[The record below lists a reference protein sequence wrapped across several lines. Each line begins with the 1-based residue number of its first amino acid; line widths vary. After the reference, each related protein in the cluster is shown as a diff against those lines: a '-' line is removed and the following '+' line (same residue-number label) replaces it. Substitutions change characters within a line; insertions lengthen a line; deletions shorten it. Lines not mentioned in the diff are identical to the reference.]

1 MSFDPFVLPFLIGMI
16 YLLLILSWR
25 YFKWLD
31 ELEVNDRYK
40 FIRGLFS
47 LKLFK
52 AIRDVFAESLLHRK
66 IFRVNFFL
74 GFMHMS
80 LAFFWFLLIVVGSF
94 ESKLYSKYPF
104 NAPHDPV
111 FFKFFMHDFDEFG
124 AHKYFFFF
132 MDMFLLIILIA
143 VILALTKRVYSTFFG
158 MKKTTRHRLVDRLAR
173 IFLWL
178 IFPLRWLAESATAGI
193 HENGGFLTQSTGNVM
208 ASFMNLWYFEYPL
221 WWLYS
226 SALGAFFII
235 MPFSR
240 YMHIPTEIVLIFLR
254 RFGIKN
260 VNEIKGFANFE
271 IQSCSSCGICIN
283 TCQMVDAAGMSGQQ
297 AVYYLQKLRFKR
309 NFEDPVFNCLMCQ
322 RCNYYCPV
330 EIDIAH
336 LRKLNRNKL
345 MPGLLNDHTYLDQQ
359 EIPTIDF
366 SAKVIYYAG
375 CMTHLRPGTIQSLTN
390 IFSSAN
396 IDYFF
401 ADKDGT
407 ICCGRP
413 MFMLGATEEAQAMV
427 RKNIEI
433 FQATD
438 AKVLVTSCPICLKMF
453 REEYNLKMHI
463 VHHTEF
469 LKMLVDAKRIKL
481 KKSKESFVYHDPC
494 ELGRGLGEF
503 KHVRSLLKHIGN
515 PDQTPFRKNKS
526 LCCGG
531 SLANLRIRADQRK
544 KITVDAF
551 QKLTQN
557 NPDFLITSC
566 PRCEQTFSTVADRPV
581 MDVVEFIEMNLD
593 VHPEITTDSKKTG
606 KLLQNISEN

>member
-1 MSFDPFVLPFLIGMI
+1 MSFDPFVLPFLMGMI
-16 YLLLILSWR
+16 YLLVILSWR

-31 ELEVNDRYK
+31 ELEVKDRSK
-40 FIRGLFS
+40 FIKGLFS
-47 LKLFK
+47 LNLFK
-52 AIRDVFAESLLHRK
+52 AIRDVFSESLLHRK
-66 IFRVNFFL
+66 IFKVNFFL

-104 NAPHDPV
+104 NAPWDPI
-111 FFKFFMHDFDEFG
+111 FFKYFMHDFEKFG
-124 AHKYFFFF
+124 AHTYFFFF
-132 MDMFLLIILIA
+132 MDLFLLVILIA
-143 VILALTKRVYSTFFG
+143 VALAVFKKLHSRFFG
-158 MKKTTRHRLVDRLAR
+158 MKKITRHRLVDRLAR

-193 HENGGFLTQSTGNVM
+193 HLNGGFFTQPSGNFM
-208 ASFMNLWYFEYPL
+208 SSFMNLWYFEYPL

-226 SALGAFFII
+226 SALGAFFVIL
-235 MPFSR
+235 PFSR
-240 YMHIPTEIVLIFLR
+240 YMHIPTEVLLIFLR

-260 VNEIKGFANFE
+260 AKEIKGFANFE

-283 TCQMVDAAGMSGQQ
+283 TCQMVDAAGMHGQQ

-330 EIDIAH
+330 DIDIAH
-336 LRKLNRNKL
+336 LRNLNRQKL
-345 MPGLLNDHTYLDQQ
+345 MPELSNNHSYLEDELVIQ
-359 EIPTIDF
+359 PDLPVN
-366 SAKVIYYAG
+366 VIYFAG
-375 CMTHLRPGTIQSLTN
+375 CMTHLRPGTIRSLLN
-390 IFSSAN
+390 IFNMAEVN
-396 IDYFF
+396 YQF
-401 ADKDGT
+401 ADKDGS

-413 MFMLGATEEAQAMV
+413 MFMLGATEEAGAMV
-427 RKNIEI
+427 EKNKEI
-433 FQATD
+433 FISSG

-453 REEYNLKMHI
+453 REEYQLPMHV

-469 LKMLVDAKRIKL
+469 LKMLVDSKRIQLNASEKT
-481 KKSKESFVYHDPC
+481 FVYHDPC

-503 KHVRSLLKHIGN
+503 KHVRTLLKTIGN
-515 PDQTPFRKNKS
+515 PDMTFYRKNKS

-544 KITVDAF
+544 KITQDAF
-551 QKLTQN
+551 KKLTQR
-557 NPDFLITSC
+557 NPDYVITAC

-581 MDVVEFIEMNLD
+581 LDVVEFVEMQLKHQNR
-593 VHPEITTDSKKTG
+593 ISSK
-606 KLLQNISEN
+606 ENVSVLMTEKN

>member
-1 MSFDPFVLPFLIGMI
+1 MNFDPFVLPFIIGMI
-16 YLLLILSWR
+16 YLLVILSWR

-31 ELEVNDRYK
+31 ELEVSDRYK

-47 LKLFK
+47 IRLFK
-52 AIRDVFAESLLHRK
+52 AIRDVFSESLLHRK
-66 IFRVNFFL
+66 IFKVNFFL

-104 NAPHDPV
+104 NAPYDPV
-111 FFKFFMHDFDEFG
+111 FFKFFMHDFDRFG
-124 AHKYFFFF
+124 AHTYFFFF
-132 MDMFLLIILIA
+132 MDLFLLVILIA
-143 VILALTKRVYSTFFG
+143 VGLALYKRLHSLFFG

-193 HENGGFLTQSTGNVM
+193 HFNGGFLTQSTGNLM
-208 ASFMNLWYFEYPL
+208 ASHLDLWYFEYPL

-226 SALGAFFII
+226 SALGAFFVI

-240 YMHIPTEIVLIFLR
+240 YMHIPTEVVLIFLR

-260 VNEIKGFANFE
+260 VEEIKGFANFE

-283 TCQMVDAAGMSGQQ
+283 TCQMSDAAGMSGQQ

-330 EIDIAH
+330 DIDIAH
-336 LRKLNRNKL
+336 LRKLNRQNM
-345 MPGLLNDHTYLDQQ
+345 MPELLNDHTYLNK
-359 EIPTIDF
+359 ENF
-366 SAKVIYYAG
+366 SSIENSARVLYFAG
-375 CMTHLRPGTIQSLTN
+375 CMTHLRPGTIKSLVN
-390 IFSSAN
+390 IFNTAK
-396 IDYFF
+396 IDYIF
-401 ADKDGT
+401 ADEDGS

-413 MFMLGATEEAQAMV
+413 LFMVGAVEEAGMMMQ
-427 RKNIEI
+427 KNKELFEKSGAQVI
-433 FQATD
+433 
-438 AKVLVTSCPICLKMF
+438 VTSCPICLKMF
-453 REEYNLKMHI
+453 REEYKINTHV

-469 LKMLVDAKRIKL
+469 LNMLVDSKRIHI
-481 KKSKESFVYHDPC
+481 ETGGNTFVYHDPC

-503 KHVRSLLKHIGN
+503 RHVRTLLKKIGN
-515 PDQTPFRKNKS
+515 PDTTFYRKNRS

-531 SLANLRIRADQRK
+531 SLANIRIRADQRK
-544 KITVDAF
+544 KITKDAF
-551 QKLTQN
+551 EKLVQK
-557 NPDFLITSC
+557 NPDYVITSC

-581 MDVVEFIEMNLD
+581 MDVAEFVEKYIVSAKENTL
-593 VHPEITTDSKKTG
+593 PEISDKRKQD
-606 KLLQNISEN
+606 KVIV